1 MNFMNRKMFQVG
13 GASNTLGAYQ
23 IRDKVTGEVYD
34 IKPDFINTFGFN
46 PYKILM
52 DDSLEKG
59 SAVQSILE
67 DFQEKDAPKI
77 GPFQARQDIG
87 TNIANIGFRTA
98 RAAEPLIRAGIRGA
112 GEIFGSKLLKDAGGE
127 FSYGRL
133 PRGEGRFGNRR
144 GIKVS
149 DSVIPSD
156 QDRARFMLQGI
167 TIKDDPVV
175 ETPPIVED
183 TSTFDFRNEDMRSK
197 VGQSA
202 FEQQQ
207 KEIMLSKYSLEDQ
220 AFLRANPNITPEEVG
235 MRPIKSEPN
244 VDVFNQSL
252 NLDELSSNL
261 ADLTQEREDLE
272 SRFAEEDIQRPAGI
286 NVDEITS
293 LLDEVTQPSINIEKT
308 EADSL
313 LDTIDKFDG
322 LSEDELQFEI
332 DKQNLPGMDALDENK
347 KAVAKQVE
355 VIKKLEAE
363 GVDPDEYFN
372 KAINIGSKEN
382 YRNATDKK
390 LNQPGFFGTDRFLD
404 FVRNVGAG
412 LVESGQIGPGL
423 ALGAAKAAEER
434 AARDL
439 AQDERDAEMAKLIAI
454 EKKKAEL
461 ADAKGPSDSM
471 KKLLR
476 TNAQEMNADYNEV
489 ISGGNTLNTINRV
502 KEIVLNEDTASAKA
516 FIGEI
521 TEKVGVFFDFDG
533 KPSKTGKKFEDLEPR
548 VRAKVLLNNIK
559 QANIREI
566 LGESGKTISN
576 LDRQIIDQLV
586 GSLTVGTNP
595 TEVLETLSL
604 TERSV
609 LTNLQAARNRLQ
621 TNYNFAIEEG
631 DYGFG
636 LIKDNQSLLNYIQ
649 ILQNN
654 PNALPVSKD
663 YSNKY
668 ADVTAQRR
676 KITLA
681 ED

>member
-1 MNFMNRKMFQVG
+1 MNFMNRKMFQRG

-46 PYKILM
+46 PYKILL
-52 DDSLEKG
+52 DDTLEKG

-235 MRPIKSEPN
+235 MRPIKSQPT

-252 NLDELSSNL
+252 NLDELSTNL
-261 ADLTQEREDLE
+261 AELTQEREDLE
-272 SRFAEEDIQRPAGI
+272 SRFAEEDIQRPADI

-293 LLDEVTQPSINIEKT
+293 LLDEVTQPSIDIEKT
-308 EADSL
+308 EADTL

-322 LSEDELQFEI
+322 LSEDQLQFEI

-347 KAVAKQVE
+347 EAVAKQIE

-363 GVDPDEYFN
+363 GKNPDDYFN
-372 KAINIGSKEN
+372 KAINIGDKEN
-382 YRNATDKK
+382 YRNNADKK
-390 LNQPGFFGTDRFLD
+390 LNQPGFFGTDRFLN

-412 LVESGQIGPGL
+412 LVESGQMGPGL

-434 AARDL
+434 AARDI
-439 AQDERDAEMAKLIAI
+439 AADERKAEMDKLVAI
-454 EKKKAEL
+454 EKAKAALKPGEKLKPKENIDL
-461 ADAKGPSDSM
+461 AG
-471 KKLLR
+471 
-476 TNAQEMNADYNEV
+476 QINADYNEV
-489 ISGGNTLNTINRV
+489 ISANNTL
-502 KEIVLNEDTASAKA
+502 EIVGRVEEIILNEDTTSAQA
-516 FIGEI
+516 VIQEI
-521 TEKVGVFFDFDG
+521 FDAAGAIFNTDG
-533 KPSKTGKKFEDLEPR
+533 QPDPNGKGWNELSPR
-548 VRAKVLLNNIK
+548 VRAKVLLNQIK
-559 QANIREI
+559 QKNIRDI

-576 LDRQIIDQLV
+576 LDRQIVDELV
-586 GSLTVGTNP
+586 GSLQIFKTDAAA
-595 TEVLETLSL
+595 LEALKL
-604 TERSV
+604 TREGI
-609 LTNLQAARNRLQ
+609 LTNMTGAIARL
-621 TNYNFAIEEG
+621 
-631 DYGFG
+631 
-636 LIKDNQSLLNYIQ
+636 KSNYIGMENYGDMSL
-649 ILQNN
+649 IQNDDLIDYMETGTLTGN
-654 PNALPVSKD
+654 P
-663 YSNKY
+663 Y
-668 ADVTAQRR
+668 ANDFVGSTESRPGR
-676 KITLA
+676 INKITLA
-681 ED
+681 KD

>member
-1 MNFMNRKMFQVG
+1 MNFMNRKMFQRG

-46 PYKILM
+46 PYKILL
-52 DDSLEKG
+52 DDTLEKG

-77 GPFQARQDIG
+77 GPIQARQDIG
-87 TNIANIGFRTA
+87 STIADVGFRVA
-98 RAAEPLIRAGIRGA
+98 RQFEPIIRGGIRAA
-112 GEIFGSKLLKDAGGE
+112 GEITGIEPFKKAGGE
-127 FSYGRL
+127 FTVGFLPEGEKRL
-133 PRGEGRFGNRR
+133 GQPFG
-144 GIKVS
+144 VLPV
-149 DSVIPSD
+149 DSVVPSD
-156 QDRARFMLQGI
+156 QERARFMLRGI
-167 TIKDDPVV
+167 TVKEPNDVQDVV
-175 ETPPIVED
+175 DD
-183 TSTFDFRNEDMRSK
+183 TSTFDFRNEDMRSR

-207 KEIMLSKYSLEDQ
+207 REIMLSKYSLEDQ

-235 MRPIKSEPN
+235 MRPIKSQPT

-261 ADLTQEREDLE
+261 AELTQEREDLE
-272 SRFAEEDIQRPAGI
+272 SRFAEEDIQRPADI

-332 DKQNLPGMDALDENK
+332 DKQNLPGMNALDENK
-347 KAVAKQVE
+347 EAVAKQVE